1 MDVQST
7 TEGHSVFIH
16 YMLDHVGSR
25 HAGHVGHVIVEV
37 FSPGTQRGLPS
48 AWSCVMEVAT
58 TE

>member
-16 YMLDHVGSR
+16 YMGHVGSR
-25 HAGHVGHVIVEV
+25 HVGHVGHVIVEV

-48 AWSCVMEVAT
+48 ALSCVMEVAT